1 MPLQTSILFDDIVP
15 ESAQHMLLGRY
26 LAQVLHLSGTLIR
39 RLKVT
44 GGIVVNGAVART
56 CDRLNAGDRLCL
68 FWQGRESVTVTPEPL
83 ALDIL
88 YDDADFIVL
97 NKPAGTVVHPT
108 HGVYSQT
115 LANGLAHFFFSRG
128 EPVQIHP
135 VHRLDR
141 MTSGV
146 IVFARHPLAH
156 QRLSE
161 QLLTCKWLKRY
172 RALVRGRMESDSGR
186 ITLPIARVTHHP
198 VKRCVRG
205 DGQSA
210 DTTYRVLQRH
220 AHITELDVT
229 LHTGRTHQIRVH
241 LAAIGHPL
249 IQDDLYESERAG
261 KPLRHALHASTLGFR
276 HPRTGAHMI
285 FCAPEPQDWKELV
298 QTQTDDPITYHPSH
312 EQ

>member
-15 ESAQHMLLGRY
+15 ESAHHMLLGRY

-44 GGIVVNGAVART
+44 GGIVVNGVVART
-56 CDRLNAGDRLCL
+56 CDRLKAGDRLCL

-276 HPRTGAHMI
+276 HPRTGAPLT
-285 FCAPEPQDWKELV
+285 FEAPLPDDW
-298 QTQTDDPITYHPSH
+298 TQLLG
-312 EQ
+312 